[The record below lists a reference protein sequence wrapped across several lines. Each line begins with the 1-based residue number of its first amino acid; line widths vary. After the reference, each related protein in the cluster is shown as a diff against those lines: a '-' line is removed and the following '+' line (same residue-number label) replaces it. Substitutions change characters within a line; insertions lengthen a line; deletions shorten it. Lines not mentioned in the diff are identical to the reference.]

1 MSNVEMVIKK
11 DQIEKINENLLCIF
25 FISPNGE
32 KDTRSSVYD
41 DPLVLRNSAIE
52 LAKRIKIA
60 TKIEGGR
67 RRVALIPVKKFILD
81 PC

>member
-1 MSNVEMVIKK
+1 MKQPEK
-11 DQIEKINENLLCIF
+11 QIPL
-25 FISPNGE
+25 
-32 KDTRSSVYD
+32 RSSVYD
-41 DPLVLRNSAIE
+41 DPLVLRNSVIE

-67 RRVALIPVKKFILD
+67 RRVALISVKKFILD